1 MRHSLNKLGAFS
13 CDGSGQFAVIGAI
26 TMSMLALS
34 VGFAVNTAQA
44 LLIKSS
50 LRDALDAAVTSTAR
64 DITTGKIKVADAGVS
79 IDRFLQANSNADF
92 AVGKKFTLTNVTVD
106 KAAHTVE
113 ATAVANVQLAFPIF
127 TTKDPRVSS
136 TTAAVYSDKTI
147 EVAMMLDITGSMAGQ
162 KIKDLKT
169 AAENAVGVMLDGQDP
184 KNPRIRVAIVPYA
197 EAVNTGKLAGDNVF
211 VELPGGSDLPP
222 LLDEIIS
229 VVAPSRPDNCA
240 TERKDKDGNADFSDD
255 APDAER
261 KNKKGKFYLARINRD
276 DRISTD
282 WWGNTTCP
290 KAEIVPLTADKQ
302 KLIDTIDDFKASG
315 VTAGGIAA
323 QWGYYM
329 LSPKWRQTIKKADLG
344 DGPAKHDANKVAKV
358 AILMTDGQF
367 NTAFAGVTGTPQMQQ
382 GDKARSYAQ
391 NICNNMKD
399 DGIQVFTIGFDLD
412 DPSMSKAERDAAKG
426 VLKNCSSKDEGSIKH
441 YFEASTGE
449 ELDAAFKEIIKNTE
463 RLALTK

>member
-1 MRHSLNKLGAFS
+1 MRHSLNKLGAFLR
-13 CDGSGQFAVIGAI
+13 DGSGQFAVIGAV

-64 DITTGKIKVADAGVS
+64 DITTGKIKVADASAS

-106 KAAHTVE
+106 KAMHTVE

-211 VELPGGSDLPP
+211 RRRAVTSGQLRHRAQGQGRQRR
-222 LLDEIIS
+222 LLRRRAGRRTQEQEGQ
-229 VVAPSRPDNCA
+229 VLSRPHQP
-240 TERKDKDGNADFSDD
+240 RR
-255 APDAER
+255 PH
-261 KNKKGKFYLARINRD
+261 L
-276 DRISTD
+276 DRLV
-282 WWGNTTCP
+282 G
-290 KAEIVPLTADKQ
+290 
-302 KLIDTIDDFKASG
+302 
-315 VTAGGIAA
+315 
-323 QWGYYM
+323 
-329 LSPKWRQTIKKADLG
+329 
-344 DGPAKHDANKVAKV
+344 
-358 AILMTDGQF
+358 
-367 NTAFAGVTGTPQMQQ
+367 
-382 GDKARSYAQ
+382 
-391 NICNNMKD
+391 
-399 DGIQVFTIGFDLD
+399 
-412 DPSMSKAERDAAKG
+412 
-426 VLKNCSSKDEGSIKH
+426 
-441 YFEASTGE
+441 
-449 ELDAAFKEIIKNTE
+449 
-463 RLALTK
+463 